1 MVRKFSKFPK
11 RPKDWLPPSAP
22 LSMRK
27 QVFLPEFTIA
37 LIRTPFLPPRYA
49 SFYVPLN
56 FNKLDM
62 RDYMQRVYGVKVLS
76 VRSYVEQQKVTRQ
89 RPLGKPGYGPL
100 RRPQSKKRM
109 TIEMTEPFVWPEP
122 PKDMSPWEKDQF
134 FKAEEYQEE
143 QSNRQQPRAA
153 MEPNKAEREAYA
165 EQAKELLE
173 GKRRWRPTWQALGL
187 NYDRPLF
194 PAAGKQSTGPS

>member
-11 RPKDWLPPSAP
+11 KPADWVPPSAP

-27 QVFLPEFTIA
+27 QVYLPDFTIA

-89 RPLGKPGYGPL
+89 RPLGRLGLGPL
-100 RRPQSKKRM
+100 RRPKSKKKM
-109 TIEMTEPFVWPEP
+109 TIEMAEPFVWPEE
-122 PKDMSPWEKDQF
+122 PKDFSPWEKNQF
-134 FKAEEYQEE
+134 YEATEYQEKQGKPQTE
-143 QSNRQQPRAA
+143 SAK
-153 MEPNKAEREAYA
+153 EPNEAEREAYA
-165 EQAKELLE
+165 EQAKLMLE
-173 GKRRWRPTWQALGL
+173 GKLKWRPTWQALGL
-187 NYDRPLF
+187 NYDRPLL
-194 PAAGKQSTGPS
+194 PPSGKQSTGSS